1 MDDCLV
7 YFFTGFLDSGKTS
20 CICSWLTNDNFKNR
34 KSVVIC
40 TEEGDEEFDE
50 EHLGGVKPVVINCET
65 DEVTKEMTFDIEEKY
80 SPSVVFI
87 EWNGTVSPAEF
98 FDKVDVPDRWA
109 LAAAVVVIDASTY
122 SNSLKNMTTFFADY
136 FRYGDT
142 VIFNRVDPD
151 NDNLPRMRASVKAV
165 NPGMSINFV
174 SKDNEIVRIEDH
186 LPYDLKQNP
195 CHITADDFGL
205 FYTDSMD
212 NRARYEGKRVS
223 LIGEAIPI
231 PEYRG
236 KAFALERQAYTCCAA
251 DLQPMGILC
260 LYQIKPGFPAGQWV
274 KVTGTIRYFED
285 KTPDGQ
291 KIAVPCLQA
300 EEYALTSKPDN
311 DVIYFN

>member
-34 KSVVIC
+34 RSVVIC
-40 TEEGDEEFDE
+40 TEEGDEEYDE

-136 FRYGDT
+136 YRYGDT

-151 NDNLPRMRASVKAV
+151 NDNLPKMRGSVKAV

-174 SKDNEIVRIEDH
+174 SKNNEIVRIEDH
-186 LPYDLKQNP
+186 LPYDLKANP
-195 CHITADDFGL
+195 CHIAADDFGL

-260 LYQIKPGFPAGQWV
+260 LYQIKPGFPAGQWL
-274 KVTGTIRYFED
+274 KVTGTVRYFED

>member
-34 KSVVIC
+34 RSVVIC
-40 TEEGDEEFDE
+40 TEEGDEEYDE

-136 FRYGDT
+136 YRYGDT

-151 NDNLPRMRASVKAV
+151 NDNLPKMRASVKAV
-165 NPGMSINFV
+165 NPGMRINFV
-174 SKDNEIVRIEDH
+174 
-186 LPYDLKQNP
+186 
-195 CHITADDFGL
+195 
-205 FYTDSMD
+205 
-212 NRARYEGKRVS
+212 
-223 LIGEAIPI
+223 
-231 PEYRG
+231 
-236 KAFALERQAYTCCAA
+236 
-251 DLQPMGILC
+251 
-260 LYQIKPGFPAGQWV
+260 
-274 KVTGTIRYFED
+274 
-285 KTPDGQ
+285 
-291 KIAVPCLQA
+291 
-300 EEYALTSKPDN
+300 
-311 DVIYFN
+311 